1 MDRGRM
7 IDNIQNTNAR
17 FIDNYGSNH
26 RTSIKMINPPG
37 GRSSFSLG
45 WGFEEP
51 KKNSTPLMSRNNNM
65 LNNNTQGNNSQLNN
79 TGYGMNQNYQ
89 QYNNVYNNDRST
101 YGQRVMATTN
111 YHVNNQNF
119 QQTVP
124 NQFNNGNNYQINN
137 GNMSNNISNYNNQPT
152 YQQYENPPYNQNPMN
167 NVPIVSNH
175 IQPSYDNSNSRFKY
189 NNRNQ
194 NTKDDIFPQ
203 STSNQSPQDYSR
215 SNPYCNNYSD
225 FNSKPSINRR
235 MNNQNNDPYSNYIN
249 QMINKPND
257 QINNVNNTQPM
268 NTNNQDSGF
277 ANYFNRRRTNT
288 NFNPSNNNTTNY

>member
-51 KKNSTPLMSRNNNM
+51 KKNSEMFNNTPTMGRNTNM
-65 LNNNTQGNNSQLNN
+65 ISNNTQGINGTFDN
-79 TGYGMNQNYQ
+79 TGYGINQNYQ
-89 QYNNVYNNDRST
+89 QYNKSIDNKNDRSN
-101 YGQRVMATTN
+101 YGQRVMANTN
-111 YHVNNQNF
+111 YHSNNFRNNNNYYQPPQ

-124 NQFNNGNNYQINN
+124 NQFNYDNSYQMNNLNN
-137 GNMSNNISNYNNQPT
+137 MNNNINSYNNQNT
-152 YQQYENPPYNQNPMN
+152 YQQYDNSQYNPNPINNNPIQNPMN
-167 NVPIVSNH
+167 NNPIVSNP

-189 NNRNQ
+189 NNRNH

-203 STSNQSPQDYSR
+203 SNQSPQDYSS

-225 FNSKPSINRR
+225 ISIKPSINRR
-235 MNNQNNDPYSNYIN
+235 MNERRILEYVDISMNYVL
-249 QMINKPND
+249 QY
-257 QINNVNNTQPM
+257 Q
-268 NTNNQDSGF
+268 
-277 ANYFNRRRTNT
+277 
-288 NFNPSNNNTTNY
+288 

>member
-1 MDRGRM
+1 M

-51 KKNSTPLMSRNNNM
+51 KKNSTPIMSRNNNM
-65 LNNNTQGNNSQLNN
+65 VNNNSQLNN
-79 TGYGMNQNYQ
+79 TGYGMNYQ
-89 QYNNVYNNDRST
+89 QYNNNVYNNDRST
-101 YGQRVMATTN
+101 YGQRVMETTN
-111 YHVNNQNF
+111 YQANNYNF

-124 NQFNNGNNYQINN
+124 NQFNNGNNYQLNN
-137 GNMSNNISNYNNQPT
+137 GNMNNNYNTQQT
-152 YQQYENPPYNQNPMN
+152 YQQYDPQYNPNPVN
-167 NVPIVSNH
+167 NGPIVSNH
-175 IQPSYDNSNSRFKY
+175 IQPNYDNSNSRFKY
-189 NNRNQ
+189 NNRNH

-225 FNSKPSINRR
+225 
-235 MNNQNNDPYSNYIN
+235 
-249 QMINKPND
+249 
-257 QINNVNNTQPM
+257 
-268 NTNNQDSGF
+268 
-277 ANYFNRRRTNT
+277 
-288 NFNPSNNNTTNY
+288 